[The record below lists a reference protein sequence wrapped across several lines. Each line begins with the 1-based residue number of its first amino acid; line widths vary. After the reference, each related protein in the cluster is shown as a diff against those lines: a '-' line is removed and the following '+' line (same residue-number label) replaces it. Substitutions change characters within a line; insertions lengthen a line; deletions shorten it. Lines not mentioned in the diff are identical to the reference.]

1 MSVSV
6 PSSAATWRV
15 FFFLIFFILVLYY
28 GYMFQGLSL
37 AIQLKFTDNACKF
50 VGTTPGNTKIPF
62 YGHISDLSF
71 RKFA

>member
-1 MSVSV
+1 
-6 PSSAATWRV
+6 
-15 FFFLIFFILVLYY
+15 
-28 GYMFQGLSL
+28 MFQGLSL